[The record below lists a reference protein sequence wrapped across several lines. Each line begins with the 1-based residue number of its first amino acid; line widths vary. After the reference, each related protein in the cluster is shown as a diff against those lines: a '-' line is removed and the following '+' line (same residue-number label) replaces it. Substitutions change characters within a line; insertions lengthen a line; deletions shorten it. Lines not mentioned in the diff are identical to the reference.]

1 MSHYVKFT
9 YQRARPDIAPFEAL
23 AELNACRR
31 KLLEQRLIGVDSN
44 GVGFG
49 NLSVRDGVSGNFYIT
64 GSATGGLPELTPTD
78 CVRVVAYDFARNWLR
93 YEGAAIPS
101 SESLTH
107 AAIYESDPTVSAVI
121 HCHDSVLWRTR
132 LDRVPTTSKAIA
144 YGTPEMA
151 YKIMRLFTVSDVRS
165 REILRHGGTRRRH
178 CDLRKKSRRR
188 IRCCDARTKGIIALH
203 LKTVFMNVSPRVMT
217 DELAA
222 RNQERGVTRRR
233 FVGITL
239 ASGAA
244 ILAGKSDVILGANTA
259 TSSNMATN
267 PTFNLGGDFTV
278 NRLGFGAM
286 RVTGEGIWGW
296 PPDRQNALKV
306 LRRAVELGVNLIDT
320 ADAYGPDTSE
330 LLIAEALYPYPKGLV
345 IATKGGLTRP
355 GPGQWVPNC
364 RPDHLKQA
372 LDGSLKRLRLDRI
385 DLYQLHTVDSKVPI
399 EESVGALKQMQDAG
413 KIRHIGLSNVDR
425 KEIDRARKIVPIVS
439 VQNRYNIED
448 RESED
453 VLVYCETGKAWISA
467 VVPDRRRQ
475 RIETG
480 KSAEDR
486 GKRARRQ
493 CFSSG
498 AGLASRAI
506 AGNAADS
513 RHVISG
519 ALGRKRRR
527 RQAQIDAGRMEGD

>member
-1 MSHYVKFT
+1 MM
-9 YQRARPDIAPFEAL
+9 DEL
-23 AELNACRR
+23 AELNETC
-31 KLLEQRLIGVDSN
+31 S
-44 GVGFG
+44 
-49 NLSVRDGVSGNFYIT
+49 
-64 GSATGGLPELTPTD
+64 
-78 CVRVVAYDFARNWLR
+78 
-93 YEGAAIPS
+93 
-101 SESLTH
+101 
-107 AAIYESDPTVSAVI
+107 
-121 HCHDSVLWRTR
+121 
-132 LDRVPTTSKAIA
+132 
-144 YGTPEMA
+144 
-151 YKIMRLFTVSDVRS
+151 
-165 REILRHGGTRRRH
+165 
-178 CDLRKKSRRR
+178 
-188 IRCCDARTKGIIALH
+188 
-203 LKTVFMNVSPRVMT
+203 
-217 DELAA
+217 
-222 RNQERGVTRRR
+222 VTRRR
-233 FVGITL
+233 FLGISL

-244 ILAGKSDVILGANTA
+244 LLAGKSDVILGANTA
-259 TSSNMATN
+259 TSSNMARN

-296 PPDRQNALKV
+296 PADREKALKV

-413 KIRHIGLSNVDR
+413 KIRHVGLSNVDR

-453 VLVYCETGKAWISA
+453 VLGYCEEEKLGFLPWFPIGGGRGLKPESPLNTAAKAHGVSVFQVALAWLLERSPIML
-467 VVPDRRRQ
+467 P
-475 RIETG
+475 IPGT
-480 KSAEDR
+480 
-486 GKRARRQ
+486 
-493 CFSSG
+493 SS
-498 AGLASRAI
+498 LAHLEENVAAAKLKLTPEEWKAIDAI
-506 AGNAADS
+506 AG
-513 RHVISG
+513 
-519 ALGRKRRR
+519 
-527 RQAQIDAGRMEGD
+527 